1 MRPGSRVWDEVGTRD
16 MQAQVGSDIG
26 ALCGKCGDVWH
37 VVIARAEGRIAQVEC
52 KQCGARHRF
61 RPPPGER
68 GARSGAERRPRR
80 KSVSGSGSAS
90 AELIVEAD
98 LSRPPRAFDP
108 GETYQVGDRLFHASF
123 GVGVVQAVTGR
134 RKIRVHFGSGAK
146 LLVHARE

>member
-1 MRPGSRVWDEVGTRD
+1 
-16 MQAQVGSDIG
+16 MQSQVGSDIG

-37 VVIARAEGRIAQVEC
+37 VVIAHANGRIAQVEC

-68 GARSGAERRPRR
+68 GAQSAATTRPRR
-80 KSVSGSGSAS
+80 RAASRSGSAS

-108 GETYQVGDRLFHASF
+108 RETYQTGDRLLHASF
-123 GVGVVQAVTGR
+123 GEGVVQAVTGR
-134 RKIRVHFGSGAK
+134 TKIRVHFGSGAK